1 MNNRDD
7 RQLFRETQQ
16 RLAGWY
22 AGVMGAILGLG
33 GLGLYEVVIHAH
45 RMTLDR
51 EVQSVTATIHASLEP
66 LLVLPGVV
74 SPEARRLLPNFCD
87 RELCRDDRH
96 DGFPLAARDYYA
108 ILYDRNGTIAA
119 TSGRQPDLSKLY
131 RRQTAW
137 LTDDQG
143 ERFYQTSI
151 ALHTRDGGDWG
162 VLYVGR
168 SIRAWDAYLRV
179 VRWSLVIGLPVG
191 WVIVGGASWWLAGLA
206 MLPVRDSYDRIRQ
219 FTADAAHELRTP
231 LAAMVATIE
240 AERSTMSP
248 DHPTD
253 TTLDR
258 LHGQARRL
266 TALVRDLLWLSQL
279 DRRDAPYEAEPCDLA
294 EIVLDIVEEFSAL
307 AQNSGVNLS
316 YELPLGSSPNLNLN
330 PTSNPKS
337 NPTPNPTSNQTAH
350 SKTIIWGNE
359 AQLYQVVANLV
370 SNGIAYT
377 PSGGQVQVVIECDRR
392 DRCVRLRVEDTG
404 IGVPAQLRSRIFDR
418 FYRVVND
425 RSVAGSGLGLAIVA
439 AIVRLHGGSVVC
451 LARTGGGSVFVVKLP
466 GQDECEIG

>member
-1 MNNRDD
+1 MRHHDD
-7 RQLFRETQQ
+7 RQLFRQTQQ

-51 EVQSVTATIHASLEP
+51 EVQLVTATIHASLEP
-66 LLVLPGVV
+66 LLVEPGVV

-87 RELCRDDRH
+87 RKLCRDDRH
-96 DGFPLAARDYYA
+96 DGLALADRDYYA
-108 ILYDRNGTIAA
+108 ILYDRNGAIAA
-119 TSGRQPDLSKLY
+119 TSGRQPDQSTPNATE
-131 RRQTAW
+131 TAW
-137 LTDDQG
+137 LTDDHG
-143 ERFYQTSI
+143 ERFYQTAIS
-151 ALHTRDGGDWG
+151 LHTRDGRNWG

-191 WVIVGGASWWLAGLA
+191 WGMVGGASWWLAGLA
-206 MLPVRDSYDRIRQ
+206 MLPVKDSYDRIRQ

-240 AERSTMSP
+240 AEQAEQAEQSTRAP

-279 DRRDAPYEAEPCDLA
+279 DRRDTPYDAEPCDLG

-307 AQNSGVNLS
+307 AHHAGIRLS
-316 YELPLGSSPNLNLN
+316 YDRPSGSSP
-330 PTSNPKS
+330 P
-337 NPTPNPTSNQTAH
+337 
-350 SKTIIWGNE
+350 SKPIVHGNE

-370 SNGIAYT
+370 SNGIRYT
-377 PSGGQVQVVIECDRR
+377 PAGGEVQVTIECDRR
-392 DRCVRLRVEDTG
+392 DQCVRLQVNDTG
-404 IGVPAQLRSRIFDR
+404 IGVPVELRSRIFDR

-439 AIVRLHGGSVVC
+439 AIVRLHRGSVVC
-451 LARTGGGSVFVVKLP
+451 LERTGGGSAFVVELP
-466 GQDECEIG
+466 GQDSSAKQARCAIDIR

>member
-7 RQLFRETQQ
+7 RQLFRETQR

-108 ILYDRNGTIAA
+108 ILYDRNGTIVA

-137 LTDDQG
+137 LTDNQG

-240 AERSTMSP
+240 AERSTMPP

-307 AQNSGVNLS
+307 AQTSGIHLS
-316 YELPLGSSPNLNLN
+316 YELPSNSNSDSSSSSLNSKSSSSSSSNLLTSDLN
-330 PTSNPKS
+330 SNP
-337 NPTPNPTSNQTAH
+337 NP
-350 SKTIIWGNE
+350 KIIVWGNE

-451 LARTGGGSVFVVKLP
+451 LARTGGGSVFVVEFP
-466 GQDECEIG
+466 GQG

>member
-7 RQLFRETQQ
+7 RQLFRETQR

-66 LLVLPGVV
+66 LLTVPGVV

-96 DGFPLAARDYYA
+96 DGFPVAGRDYYA

-137 LTDDQG
+137 LTDNQG

-191 WVIVGGASWWLAGLA
+191 WVIVGWASWWLAGLA

-240 AERSTMSP
+240 AERSTMPP
-248 DHPTD
+248 DHPAD

-307 AQNSGVNLS
+307 AQTSGIHLS
-316 YELPLGSSPNLNLN
+316 YELPSNSNSDSSSSSNLLTSDLN
-330 PTSNPKS
+330 SNP
-337 NPTPNPTSNQTAH
+337 NP
-350 SKTIIWGNE
+350 KIIVWGNE

-377 PSGGQVQVVIECDRR
+377 PSGGRVQVVIECDRR
-392 DRCVRLRVEDTG
+392 DRWVHLRVEDTG

>member
-1 MNNRDD
+1 MRHHDD
-7 RQLFRETQQ
+7 RQLFRHTQQ

-51 EVQSVTATIHASLEP
+51 EVQLVTATIHASLEP
-66 LLVLPGVV
+66 LLVEPGVV

-87 RELCRDDRH
+87 RDLCRDDHH
-96 DGFPLAARDYYA
+96 DGLALADRDYYA

-119 TSGRQPDLSKLY
+119 TSGRQPDQSTPNNT
-131 RRQTAW
+131 QAAW
-137 LTDDQG
+137 LTDDHG
-143 ERFYQTSI
+143 ERFYQTALS
-151 ALHTRDGGDWG
+151 LHTRDGRNWG

-191 WVIVGGASWWLAGLA
+191 WVMVGGASWWLAGLA
-206 MLPVRDSYDRIRQ
+206 MLPVKDSYDRIRQ

-240 AERSTMSP
+240 AEQSLISP
-248 DHPTD
+248 NHPTD

-266 TALVRDLLWLSQL
+266 TALVRDLLWLSQF
-279 DRRDAPYEAEPCDLA
+279 DRHDTPYDAESCNLA

-307 AQNSGVNLS
+307 AHHAGIRLRYDRPSGS
-316 YELPLGSSPNLNLN
+316 R
-330 PTSNPKS
+330 
-337 NPTPNPTSNQTAH
+337 PNPQP
-350 SKTIIWGNE
+350 IIWGNE

-370 SNGIAYT
+370 SNGIRYT
-377 PSGGQVQVVIECDRR
+377 PAGGEVQVTIECDWR
-392 DRCVRLRVEDTG
+392 DQWVRLQVADTG
-404 IGVPAQLRSRIFDR
+404 IGVPVELRSRIFDR

-439 AIVRLHGGSVVC
+439 AIVRLHRGSVVC
-451 LARTGGGSVFVVKLP
+451 LEQPGGGSVFVVELP
-466 GQDECEIG
+466 RRD